1 MSLDLNTNKKPIDPS
16 DSQYQDVLEDLQG
29 NILKGHGRDKS
40 VHIFLTFPN
49 PQENP
54 EKIDALKNWIA
65 ELANNEITSAKKQLD
80 EAKAWRENEISGAA
94 FFHFALSSSGY
105 NKLGISDP
113 DQPKGVNLQKREPDI
128 KYAEAFQEGMKG
140 SPANMG

>member
-1 MSLDLNTNKKPIDPS
+1 MPLNLRTNQKPINPTDP
-16 DSQYQDVLEDLQG
+16 QYQDVLEDLQG

-65 ELANNEITSAKKQLD
+65 QLAINEITSAQQQLN
-80 EAKAWRENEISGAA
+80 EAKALHLCFR
-94 FFHFALSSSGY
+94 
-105 NKLGISDP
+105 
-113 DQPKGVNLQKREPDI
+113 Q
-128 KYAEAFQEGMKG
+128 GMKA
-140 SPANMG
+140 SCRIYPA